1 MKELIKSELR
11 LWAHRYLTPNNIHFN
26 GMPACPFAETAI
38 ERDQVEIRMGFGWN
52 YGDIMDTARRYPV
65 NRSLVIH
72 VELEPKKTSADFH
85 ADLNHINPQLA
96 KSNMWLIGF
105 HPDDPDPDFAE
116 DDDFEPLVDAPYAMV
131 FVQRLTELDDASRVL
146 EAQRYYKGASKK
158 EMEHLYNRRQAR
170 EEYDNGNGKKT
181 RRTRSGQK
189 SKSI

>member
-1 MKELIKSELR
+1 MDIEQAELENLLERAAEAGARKALADVGLQDDDAIHDVYELRNLLDSWRETKSAVGQTITRVVTLTILSGIAAVIGLQTSPIKMKELIKSELR

-96 KSNMWLIGF
+96 KSNM
-105 HPDDPDPDFAE
+105 
-116 DDDFEPLVDAPYAMV
+116 
-131 FVQRLTELDDASRVL
+131 
-146 EAQRYYKGASKK
+146 
-158 EMEHLYNRRQAR
+158 
-170 EEYDNGNGKKT
+170 
-181 RRTRSGQK
+181 
-189 SKSI
+189 

>member
-105 HPDDPDPDFAE
+105 HPTTPTPI
-116 DDDFEPLVDAPYAMV
+116 
-131 FVQRLTELDDASRVL
+131 SRKMMTSSL
-146 EAQRYYKGASKK
+146 
-158 EMEHLYNRRQAR
+158 L
-170 EEYDNGNGKKT
+170 
-181 RRTRSGQK
+181 
-189 SKSI
+189 